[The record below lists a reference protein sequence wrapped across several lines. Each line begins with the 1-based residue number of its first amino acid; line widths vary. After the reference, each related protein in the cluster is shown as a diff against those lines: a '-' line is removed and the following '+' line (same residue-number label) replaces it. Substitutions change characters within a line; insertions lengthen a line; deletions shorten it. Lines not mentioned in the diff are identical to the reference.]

1 MENKD
6 KPMLVKNIVRKLK
19 EKMGACPSC
28 GSIVFDCYE
37 SCWNCYQAITFEEKN
52 SESNNSL

>member
-19 EKMGACPSC
+19 EKWEHAHHA
-28 GSIVFDCYE
+28 D
-37 SCWNCYQAITFEEKN
+37 Q
-52 SESNNSL
+52 